1 MDEEKAMTEEVAE
14 INVEGEEISFPK
26 ELVEEKEEETV
37 PEEKHKSIYQQILTM
52 RISQKVQLALKGNKE
67 ARGILVKDPNKLVC
81 SAVMKSPKL
90 NDAEALTYA
99 KSRNVSD
106 EVLRLI
112 SMNKTWMRSHEILV
126 SLVNNPR
133 TPVGISM
140 QLMLKLNDKELADL
154 AKAKGIP
161 GALVSSARRIIAA
174 KAHKLEKKG
183 QKH

>member
-1 MDEEKAMTEEVAE
+1 MDEEKVLTEETAE
-14 INVEGEEISFPK
+14 IKVEEEEFTFPK
-26 ELVEEKEEETV
+26 ELVEEEEQAPV
-37 PEEKHKSIYQQILTM
+37 EKHKSIYQQILTM

-67 ARGILVKDPNKLVC
+67 ARSILVKDPNKLVC

-126 SLVNNPR
+126 ALVNNPR

-140 QLMLKLNDKELADL
+140 QLMLKLNDKELADV

-161 GALVSSARRIIAA
+161 GALVSAARRTLMA
-174 KAHKLEKKG
+174 KAQKQAKKTG
-183 QKH
+183 H

>member
-1 MDEEKAMTEEVAE
+1 MDEEKAMTEETAE
-14 INVEGEEISFPK
+14 IKVEGEEVTFPK
-26 ELVEEKEEETV
+26 ELVEEEEEQAPV
-37 PEEKHKSIYQQILTM
+37 EKHKSIYQLILTM
-52 RISQKVQLALKGNKE
+52 GISAKVQLALKGNKE
-67 ARGILVKDPNKLVC
+67 ARSILVKDPNKLVC

-112 SMNKTWMRSHEILV
+112 SMNKTWMRSHEIIV
-126 SLVNNPR
+126 ALVNNPR

-140 QLMLKLNDKELADL
+140 QLMQKLNDKEMADL

-161 GALVSSARRIIAA
+161 GAISAAARRTLMA